1 VIPFS
6 QPSAQTAAHRTAIDV
21 AIARVLDSGWYV
33 LGREVAAFEQE
44 FSDYLGVKHAIG
56 VNSGTDALAL
66 ALRALGLSV
75 GDEVVTVS
83 HTAVAT
89 IAAIELA
96 GAVPV
101 LADIDPRH
109 FTLDPSSFEA
119 VITSRTKAV
128 VVVHLY
134 GQAADMDA
142 ILSIARRHGLKVIED
157 CAQATGATLG
167 GCRLGSLGDVG
178 CFSFYPTKNLGAI
191 GDGGAVVTNDPALAD
206 RVRSLREYGWR
217 GDRVS
222 HVPGVNSRLDEI
234 QAAILRA
241 KLPFLDADNSR
252 RQAIAAVY
260 DAALAGVMLVPARRP
275 GAEHVFHLYV
285 VRVSNRDHLAQ
296 LVRSHGIGVSIHY
309 PQAAHQ
315 QPAYVGR
322 LGGSFP
328 ETERVVGEI
337 LTLPVFPE
345 LTDAQVSKVCA
356 VLKEC
361 ANG

>member
-1 VIPFS
+1 MIPFS
-6 QPSAQTAAHRTAIDV
+6 QPGAQTAAHRAAIDV

-33 LGREVAAFEQE
+33 LGREVMAFEQE
-44 FSDYLGVKHAIG
+44 FSDYLGVRHAIG

-101 LADIDPRH
+101 LADIDPRY

-142 ILSIARRHGLKVIED
+142 ILPIARRHGLKVIED

-167 GCRLGSLGDVG
+167 GCRLGSLGDIG

-191 GDGGAVVTNDPALAD
+191 GDAGAVVTNDPALAD

-217 GDRVS
+217 GDRMS

-260 DAALAGVMLVPARRP
+260 DAALADVMQVPARRP

-315 QPAYVGR
+315 QPAYAGR

-345 LTDAQVSKVCA
+345 LTDAQVGKVCA